1 MTDAS
6 TFAEKS
12 ESTGLNGI
20 SHAET
25 QRRKEIVTILGVLG
39 DWARGFSRQNRE
51 SQKSAPGGQSRP
63 GRSLNR
69 RQMSGVAITLFSAI
83 IAAWAPIFG
92 KIAYRTG
99 IDPYTVVALR
109 TTLAVALLWVIYL
122 ARWRAFIRIHWHNLL
137 GCIGMGMVNGIGSLF
152 YYTSLQ
158 RLDASL
164 ASLLYALYPIWVFI
178 FLSSSGHTISR
189 MAVGRLALGLIG
201 LLLIT
206 GAGSTRLDSLGV
218 MLMLASAAAY
228 GWHLVLGQWI
238 LADVDSRTVTLYVL
252 TTMAVVVSLARVMG
266 GGPLVP
272 ISTPGWGAI
281 LSLAAVM
288 AFSRLTMFA
297 GLQRL
302 GGAQTA
308 LLSIT
313 ELLTTLLVAFV
324 VLGERMSA
332 PQWVGAA
339 VLIVSVALVR
349 REPGED

>member
-6 TFAEKS
+6 TSEKPAS
-12 ESTGLNGI
+12 RGL
-20 SHAET
+20 S
-25 QRRKEIVTILGVLG
+25 
-39 DWARGFSRQNRE
+39 
-51 SQKSAPGGQSRP
+51 
-63 GRSLNR
+63 R

-92 KIAYRTG
+92 KMAYRTG
-99 IDPYTVVALR
+99 VDPYTVVALR
-109 TTLAVALLWVIYL
+109 TTLAVALLWMIYL
-122 ARWRAFIRIHWHNLL
+122 VRWRASIRIHWRDLL
-137 GCIGMGMVNGIGSLF
+137 GCVGMGMVNGVGSLF
-152 YYTSLQ
+152 YYTGLQ

-178 FLSSSGHTISR
+178 FLSSSGHAISR
-189 MAVGRLALGLIG
+189 MAVGRLGLGLVG
-201 LLLIT
+201 LYLIT

-228 GWHLVLGQWI
+228 GWHLVLGQWV

-252 TTMAVVVSLARVMG
+252 TTMAVVVDLARVMG
-266 GGPLVP
+266 GGPLAP
-272 ISTPGWGAI
+272 ISTSGWEAI

-297 GLQRL
+297 GLKRL
-302 GGAQTA
+302 GGVQTA

-324 VLGERMSA
+324 VLGERLSVT
-332 PQWVGAA
+332 QWVGAA
-339 VLIVSVALVR
+339 ILIASVVLVR
-349 REPGED
+349 RESSEE